1 VVAGEVAGEGTD
13 APRGSLPTNE
23 TLWAS
28 AQRRWTERRSR
39 ASRGPAGRSLGSF
52 RWRALDACLAYR
64 VLSFRPALGLRAAV
78 LPPDSARAMAVQ
90 VPAFFDLDTFDFKDF
105 FCGSAALARGK
116 DCGASA
122 NRNVRA
128 RPRTNNR
135 AMKRGSQMH
144 RRVQSTPQYFGTR
157 LA

>member
-1 VVAGEVAGEGTD
+1 MAAEAAEVVAGEVAGEGTD
-13 APRGSLPTNE
+13 APRGSLPTNG

-90 VPAFFDLDTFDFKDF
+90 VPAFFDLDTLTLRTS
-105 FCGSAALARGK
+105 SAA
-116 DCGASA
+116 
-122 NRNVRA
+122 
-128 RPRTNNR
+128 
-135 AMKRGSQMH
+135 
-144 RRVQSTPQYFGTR
+144 PQPWHVEKIAGQAQIET
-157 LA
+157 